1 MKYKDMTFSY
11 STLTRIQRKAIDAFI
26 AIDPSLATA
35 SNISRGLL
43 EETFKKARALDP
55 KLGYPAFVTR
65 CERVARGVYPWP
77 SPGAVVNLSAIKSP
91 EVAKTVEQTEFEET
105 FAKEM
110 ADYGII

>member
-1 MKYKDMTFSY
+1 MTFTY
-11 STLTRIQRKAIDAFI
+11 STLTRIQRKAVDAFI
-26 AIDPSLATA
+26 ALDPSLATA
-35 SNISRGLL
+35 NSISRQRL
-43 EETFKKARALDP
+43 EELFLQARKTDP

-65 CERVARGVYPWP
+65 CERVARGVYQWP

-110 ADYGII
+110 ADCGII